1 MGKKIVIVG
10 GVAGG
15 ASVAARAR
23 RLDESAQITM
33 YEKGPDVGFS
43 NCSLPYYL
51 SRTVQPASRLVMMT
65 PWQFKMQYNIDA
77 VVNHEVVAIDAAAQ
91 TVQVKNCQTGDL
103 TTDHYDELFLAPGTR
118 ANRPQSIQGIN
129 GDQVFGLRNVTD
141 VVALDTY
148 LHDHQVTHVAVVG
161 GGFIGLETAENLT
174 HAGYRVSLIQ
184 RSDHVLPT
192 LDEDLVQLVHKQLRD
207 HHVNLLLNKQVTGIS
222 KSEVT
227 FADGGSVPATA
238 VVVATGGVPNVELAQ
253 AAGVTL
259 GATGGIQVDHHYRT
273 NLPHISAVG
282 DAIEVPDAVTQ
293 QAVRLGLAW
302 PAQMEARRAV
312 DHVYGRPVRQRGVY
326 RAQCLPVFDLNIAT
340 VGYTERACRDLGIVT
355 QSALVIPSDK
365 VGLMPA
371 AHPLYLKVIFNAQ
384 TGELLGAQAVGK
396 GDVDKQIDVV
406 ATAMQLHGTIE
417 DLGDLELCYQPQ
429 FSTTKN
435 AVNFAGLVG
444 TNLLNG
450 EYRQV
455 GVDQVRQLVEQ
466 GADIIDVRE
475 PGEFKRGHIT
485 TARNIPMS
493 LFRGRLDE
501 ITREHPVYLHCAT
514 GKRSYNVT
522 RALENLG
529 YTNVVNIAGS
539 FNALCEYEY
548 FHDVTTDRTPI
559 VTAYA
564 FDL

>member
-23 RLDESAQITM
+23 RLDETAQITM

-51 SRTVQPASRLVMMT
+51 SRTVRQARQLIMMT
-65 PWQFKMQYNIDA
+65 PLQFKRQYNIDA
-77 VVNHEVVAIDAAAQ
+77 VVNHEVVAVDAAHQ
-91 TVQVKNCQTGDL
+91 TVQVKNTQTGAL
-103 TTDHYDELFLAPGTR
+103 TTDTYDELFLAPGTH
-118 ANRPQSIQGIN
+118 ANRPQDIQGID
-129 GDQVFGLRNVTD
+129 GEQVFGLRNVAD

-148 LHDHQVTHVAVVG
+148 LTDHQVTHVAVIG

-174 HAGYRVSLIQ
+174 HAGYRVTVIQ
-184 RSDHVLPT
+184 RGTQVLPT
-192 LDEDLVQLVHKQLRD
+192 LDEDLVQLVHKHLRD
-207 HHVNLLLNKQVTGIS
+207 HHVTVLLNQRVTAVS
-222 KSEVT
+222 KSGV
-227 FADGGSVPATA
+227 ALDDGSTVPATA
-238 VVVATGGVPNVELAQ
+238 VVVAAGGAPNVTLAQ
-253 AAGVTL
+253 RAGVTL
-259 GATGGIQVDHHYRT
+259 GATGGIQVDHQYRT

-282 DAIEVPDAVTQ
+282 DAIEVPDALTR

-312 DHVYGRPVRQRGVY
+312 DHVYGRPVRQQGVY

-340 VGYTERACRDLGIVT
+340 VGHTERACRQLGWPV

-365 VGLMPA
+365 VGLMSD
-371 AHPLYLKVIFNAQ
+371 AHPIYLKVLFHAQ
-384 TGELLGAQAVGK
+384 TGELLGAQAIGK
-396 GDVDKQIDVV
+396 SDVDKAIDII
-406 ATAMQLHGTIE
+406 ATTMQLHGTIE
-417 DLGDLELCYQPQ
+417 DLGDLELCYQPK

-435 AVNFAGLVG
+435 VVNFAGLVG

-455 GVDQVRQLVEQ
+455 GVDRVRDLVAS

-475 PGEFKRGHIT
+475 PGEFNRGHVT

-493 LFRGRLDE
+493 QFREHLAD
-501 ITREHPVYLHCAT
+501 ISHDHPVYLHCAT

-522 RALENLG
+522 RALGNLG

-548 FHDVTTDRTPI
+548 FRDVTTDREPI